1 MNMLAVVSFIAY
13 NAGFIRN
20 ILRLID
26 FVWCP
31 KIFLFEFSHWFVEH
45 GQFWCKTF
53 LLWFLMML
61 VIDLMFLRDYPS
73 NPLIGYLNINSIK
86 NKIVQ
91 LVNICKTFP
100 MEILCKDK
108 SNLDLCFPN
117 AQVPLPD
124 CQCPAFSEGA
134 QFIRRRKTNL
144 HSYQDN
150 CEKVNCQW
158 NLK

>member
-1 MNMLAVVSFIAY
+1 
-13 NAGFIRN
+13 
-20 ILRLID
+20 
-26 FVWCP
+26 
-31 KIFLFEFSHWFVEH
+31 
-45 GQFWCKTF
+45 
-53 LLWFLMML
+53 MML

-91 LVNICKTFP
+91 LVIICKTFP

-150 CEKVNCQW
+150 CEKVNCQ
-158 NLK
+158 

>member
-1 MNMLAVVSFIAY
+1 
-13 NAGFIRN
+13 
-20 ILRLID
+20 
-26 FVWCP
+26 
-31 KIFLFEFSHWFVEH
+31 
-45 GQFWCKTF
+45 
-53 LLWFLMML
+53 MML

-91 LVNICKTFP
+91 LVNIYKTFP

-117 AQVPLPD
+117 AQFPLPD
-124 CQCPAFSEGA
+124 YQLPAFSEGA
-134 QFIRRRKTNL
+134 QFTKRRKNNL

-150 CEKVNCQW
+150 CEKVNCKL